1 MNLFYPTV
9 GSRLVVVAS
18 QDDRASKYNAD
29 WLGPYPS
36 SKNNKPPSAPESNE
50 DLGDSPPPSSSSQSP
65 GTSAV
70 DAARASSKF
79 FAPNAPAGTDRG
91 SPRGGAQP
99 PPPSPPRSSPVPP
112 RSQLAAL
119 AHQQEAALAMATED
133 LQLATQRATQ
143 TIPGTAA
150 AGMAWG
156 LVADIESEIAMIRGS
171 APRPN
176 PQQPGDGLASFS
188 RGRGQQQGSSSPASE
203 GLGDESGKRDWR
215 RDSGGDEWLI
225 GDWHGRPGERE
236 APSSFTGGRSEA
248 GRVVGGNRRRNPPPQ
263 EEGRGDM
270 RSGSGEARRGS
281 SDPRRRERLSD
292 RMGPPMP
299 DNTDWLPGG
308 MPPPPSSSSSPQG
321 DPRDSM
327 QWPSLGRSPRP
338 PPSSMNGMEYG
349 FEGGGLG
356 GSLGDEMNGWPPL
369 EGMPP
374 RLSSGMRGE
383 NRNPYAPPEQQQYQR
398 GPPLGGA
405 PYQDRGSIEGMPPPS
420 APPSRPSSSRSTR
433 STRERMNA
441 LEQQEQGRGRGSSST
456 GSGDN
461 NDSASANDDEMEW
474 QVALKAAY
482 RAIADPTEGGKPR
495 GAFSDAA
502 AAAEEARAAYQN
514 KSSSSSSAP
523 PMPMPP
529 LKEQEPQQEQQQGNS
544 VPLAGAAWAAR
555 VGAAASRVSSSSS
568 GANDAASTNGV
579 LSVGECTLVT
589 KDAGAEIRGAYFGE
603 MKFGTAHG
611 QVAYIC
617 F

>member
-1 MNLFYPTV
+1 
-9 GSRLVVVAS
+9 VVVAS
-18 QDDRASKYNAD
+18 QDDRASNYNAD
-29 WLGPYPS
+29 WLGPYSS
-36 SKNNKPPSAPESNE
+36 SKNKPPARESAE
-50 DLGDSPPPSSSSQSP
+50 DLGESPPSTPP

-79 FAPNAPAGTDRG
+79 FAPNAPGGTDRE
-91 SPRGGAQP
+91 SPRGAQP
-99 PPPSPPRSSPVPP
+99 PPPPRPSPVPP

-119 AHQQEAALAMATED
+119 AQQQEAALAMATED

-188 RGRGQQQGSSSPASE
+188 RGRSQPQGSSSSSSSLASE
-203 GLGDESGKRDWR
+203 GAGDESGKRDWR
-215 RDSGGDEWLI
+215 RESGGDEWLI
-225 GDWHGRPGERE
+225 GDWRGHASERE
-236 APSSFTGGRSEA
+236 APFPGGRSEA
-248 GRVVGGNRRRNPPPQ
+248 GRVVGGDRRRTAPPDD
-263 EEGRGDM
+263 GRGDM
-270 RSGSGEARRGS
+270 RGSGGGGLGGGEATRRGGI
-281 SDPRRRERLSD
+281 DPRRRERLSD

-299 DNTDWLPGG
+299 DSSDDWMPGG
-308 MPPPPSSSSSPQG
+308 MPPSSSSPQG

-338 PPSSMNGMEYG
+338 PPSMNGGMEYG
-349 FEGGGLG
+349 FEGGGMG
-356 GSLGDEMNGWPPL
+356 GLGDEMNGWPPPP
-369 EGMPP
+369 ESMPP
-374 RLSSGMRGE
+374 RGMSSSLRGE
-383 NRNPYAPPEQQQYQR
+383 TRNPYAPPDQQQQR
-398 GPPLGGA
+398 GPPYL
-405 PYQDRGSIEGMPPPS
+405 DRASEGMPPSSSSS
-420 APPSRPSSSRSTR
+420 AAAAGRAPGSPPRPSTGRSTR

-441 LEQQEQGRGRGSSST
+441 PPGMEQGEVGGGRRGGSSP
-456 GSGDN
+456 GGEGN
-461 NDSASANDDEMEW
+461 ANGDDEMEW

-514 KSSSSSSAP
+514 KSSSSSSSSSQP
-523 PMPMPP
+523 PRPMPP
-529 LKEQEPQQEQQQGNS
+529 PLEQQQMEEQEQEERS

-555 VGAAASRVSSSSS
+555 VGAASSSSS
-568 GANDAASTNGV
+568 RSSSSSTAGAANGADAMPT
-579 LSVGECTLVT
+579 VGECTLVT

-611 QVAYIC
+611 QVAINTCNVY
-617 F
+617 